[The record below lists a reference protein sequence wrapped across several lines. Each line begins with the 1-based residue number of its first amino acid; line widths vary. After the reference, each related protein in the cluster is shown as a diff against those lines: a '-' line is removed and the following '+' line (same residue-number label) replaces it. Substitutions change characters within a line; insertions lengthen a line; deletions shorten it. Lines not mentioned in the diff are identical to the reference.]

1 MRVHRFATTLP
12 VTCLLLILAMR
23 PVPSHPQEPV
33 WEISNGTWNVSNI
46 EGNGK
51 VTGETW
57 GKILSKAWYGDFDFS
72 GSVASTGTGS
82 CAILIREAG
91 ETESYRV
98 VLDWRHSIVALR
110 ESHFGQSH
118 NVVSASLRSVLKEP
132 AIDFHI
138 TAKGNDFLAT
148 LWPSGSSESDGIRL
162 EFGDVKI
169 PEGRVGFGLLDGE
182 LHYSGLKLTGETNSK
197 FGTYAFHCNYRPAEK
212 VAQNPFWQ
220 YLDQVASSSHPRHFK
235 TVQEFESYRTDALRQ
250 LRRSLG
256 LDPWPQRNP
265 LNARVVGSVDRGDF
279 KIEKVIFESQPGFL
293 VDALL
298 YIPKKAHVPAP
309 GILSTIGHW
318 NDGFFIWFEQGR
330 CAGLAKKGYVVLT
343 YDPIAQGER
352 RWLGDGSHDIL
363 RRKIILSGMEVSGL
377 MFWDS
382 IRAIDYLVS
391 RPEVDPNRIGVTGVS
406 GGGFNTLYTALLD
419 ERVKAAGVDGYTTT
433 IEALVK
439 RGHAGCCGYLPNL
452 SRYAEMQDVYS
463 LMAPRR
469 MLILGGYMDIISDR
483 LLEIYESAL
492 TTYKLYHAEDNLQYF
507 LDPDAGHTY
516 SKPMRLAMYRWF
528 NKWLK
533 GTDDPAEAVE
543 PVDPEDFLI
552 SSESGLLQVFAPGE
566 RGRDV
571 IDLERDFLAQHQ
583 QRLTPPTTAADVPVF
598 QQRVQQRLVEMMGEK
613 PPATLPPVASDDQA
627 HGPGSVR
634 HVTLKTDRNLPVPV
648 EIHSPQAT
656 GNGTLLLYF
665 SMSERY
671 PTSELSAAEMVEKL
685 VRRGFTVAVPQVRG
699 TGPTKVNDTASAAL
713 YSMALG
719 KHLFSTRLFD
729 LQRVMDFLG
738 SQPAYKPLRLMVWG
752 EGPREGIMGLYLA
765 AIDSRVQTVVS
776 SHGLVSYQNI
786 VDEDGLPDFDYYL
799 PGILRYAD
807 VGDFMG
813 AVAPRRVIVSGAVNI
828 NNQLLSREQTARAYA
843 AARNIYR
850 FLGHEDHLVFAPPS
864 DLLEALAQRQSQGGI
879 ARRRNNGRRE
889 GVSGGLHD

>member
-1 MRVHRFATTLP
+1 MSVRGFQTIAAVGWL
-12 VTCLLLILAMR
+12 VLILAMW
-23 PVPSHPQEPV
+23 PLPSHAQEST
-33 WEISNGTWNVSNI
+33 WEVLSGTWTT
-46 EGNGK
+46 GNGEGRG
-51 VTGETW
+51 TAPLGTW
-57 GKILSKAWYGDFDFS
+57 GKILSQAWYGDFDLS
-72 GSVASTGTGS
+72 GTLAGTGARS
-82 CAILIREAG
+82 AAILIRAAG
-91 ETESYRV
+91 ESENYQLI
-98 VLDWRHSIVALR
+98 LDWSRSTVTLR
-110 ESHFGQSH
+110 ENHFGQLH
-118 NVVSASLRSVLKEP
+118 DVVSASLRGLLRETATS
-132 AIDFHI
+132 FHI
-138 TAKGNDFLAT
+138 TAQGNLFLAV
-148 LWPSGSSESDGIRL
+148 LWSSGASESGGIRL
-162 EFGDVKI
+162 EFGDMKI
-169 PEGRVGFGLLDGE
+169 PEGPVGFAILDGE

-197 FGTYAFHCNYRPAEK
+197 FGTYAFHCDYRLAER
-212 VAQNPFWQ
+212 VAKNPFWQ

-235 TVQEFESYRTDALRQ
+235 TVQEFESYRTAAIRQ

-256 LDPWPQRNP
+256 LDPWPERNP

-298 YIPKKAHVPAP
+298 YLPKKAYFPAP
-309 GILSTIGHW
+309 GILSTIGHYG
-318 NDGFFIWFEQGR
+318 DDDFFIWFEQGR
-330 CAGLAKKGYVVLT
+330 CAGLAEKGYVVLT
-343 YDPIAQGER
+343 YDPIGQGER
-352 RWLGDGSHDIL
+352 KWLGNGNHDTL

-391 RPEVDPNRIGVTGVS
+391 RPEVDPKRIGVTGVS
-406 GGGFNTLYTALLD
+406 GGGFNTLYTTLLD

-439 RGHAGCCGYLPNL
+439 RGGAGCCGYLPNL

-483 LLEIYESAL
+483 LLPIYESARS
-492 TTYKLYHAEDNLQYF
+492 TYRLYGAEDNLQYF

-533 GTDDPAEAVE
+533 GIDDPAEARE
-543 PVDPEDFLI
+543 PIDPEDALI
-552 SSESGLLQVFAPGE
+552 SRESGLLQVFAPGE
-566 RGRDV
+566 RGMDV
-571 IDLERDFLAQHQ
+571 IDLEREFLAKHQ
-583 QRLTPPTTAADVPVF
+583 QRIPPPTSAVDVSAF
-598 QQRVQQRLVEMMGEK
+598 QNRTRQRLIDLMGEK
-613 PPATLPPVASDDQA
+613 PPAAPPPVVYDDRTMGA
-627 HGPGSVR
+627 GTVR
-634 HVTLKTDRNLPVPV
+634 HVTLKTERDLPVTV
-648 EIHSPQAT
+648 EIHHPT
-656 GNGTLLLYF
+656 GTGKGVLLLYF

-671 PTSELSAAEMVEKL
+671 PTSELSDAEMVETL

-699 TGPTKVNDTASAAL
+699 TGPTRVDDVASVEL

-719 KHLFSTRLFD
+719 KHLFSTRIYD
-729 LQRVMDFLG
+729 LQRVIDFLEG
-738 SQPAYKPLRLMVWG
+738 QPQYKPLRLILWG

-765 AIDSRVQTVVS
+765 AIDPRLQTVVS

-807 VGDFMG
+807 VGDFIG
-813 AVAPRRVIVSGAVNI
+813 AVAPRRVIISGAVDI
-828 NNQLLSREQTARAYA
+828 NNQLLSRDQTAATYA

-850 FLGHEDHLVFAPPS
+850 FLGREDSLVFASPP
-864 DLLEALAQRQSQGGI
+864 DLFDSLSNR
-879 ARRRNNGRRE
+879 
-889 GVSGGLHD
+889 